1 MTKQIHVLLILC
13 LLNATL
19 TYGWFRLKSR
29 EHTLQRELNT
39 FPTVRN
45 ELAKAEKQ
53 LQIHIFP
60 WKDDPNFADTQVRF
74 EEFFKNALQKN
85 LVWSPDA
92 KPSPLRDGVVR
103 HTGNVTA
110 FFFYPQVRSFL
121 EALSENNLPLFIR
134 SLHVKRNGLNNA
146 GLQIDLTFEAL
157 AISETTSVAST
168 PPPSL
173 PKHSR
178 EAAAATFSRVLLPNE

>member
-1 MTKQIHVLLILC
+1 MTKQIRILLALC
-13 LLNATL
+13 LLNGTL
-19 TYGWFRLKSR
+19 IYCWFRLKAR
-29 EHTLQRELNT
+29 EHTLQQQLNT

-45 ELAKAEKQ
+45 ELSKAEKR
-53 LQIHIFP
+53 LQNCIFP
-60 WKDDPNFADTQVRF
+60 WEDAQDFADTQMGF
-74 EEFFKNALQKN
+74 EDFFRNALQKN
-85 LVWSPDA
+85 FVWTPKST
-92 KPSPLRDGVVR
+92 PSHLRNGVIC
-103 HTGNVTA
+103 HTGEVTA
-110 FFFYPQVRSFL
+110 FFFYPHVRPFL
-121 EALSENNLPLFIR
+121 EALSEHNMPLFIR

-173 PKHSR
+173 PKHFR